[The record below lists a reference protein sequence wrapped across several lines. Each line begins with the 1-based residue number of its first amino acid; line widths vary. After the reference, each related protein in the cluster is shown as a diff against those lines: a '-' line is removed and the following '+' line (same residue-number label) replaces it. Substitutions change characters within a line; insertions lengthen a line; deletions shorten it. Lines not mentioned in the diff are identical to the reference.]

1 MIDDAILEVSGQVT
15 DNEMVNVAEAV
26 DDVRDVIM
34 SVLPR
39 LHSALVK
46 KRCQGCIINDPSQQ
60 HHTCLEAGGL
70 VDDRVILLEEC
81 LAMITNT
88 TIKMIYIVNEKPV
101 PTIDVDSVK
110 AIASQHIIEE
120 YQKGNIGTVASEQM
134 VLNFYAHI
142 EQFFASTC

>member
-46 KRCQGCIINDPSQQ
+46 KRC
-60 HHTCLEAGGL
+60 
-70 VDDRVILLEEC
+70 RVVLSTTPLN
-81 LAMITNT
+81 NT
-88 TIKMIYIVNEKPV
+88 TRALKP
-101 PTIDVDSVK
+101 
-110 AIASQHIIEE
+110 
-120 YQKGNIGTVASEQM
+120 GG
-134 VLNFYAHI
+134 
-142 EQFFASTC
+142 